1 MTRREQKNKRKRF
14 FHEFKVLCGEYL
26 LDVDIALENE
36 RIVQSVLNMDL
47 EELKTALR
55 EEF

>member
-36 RIVQSVLNMDL
+36 RVVQSVLNMDL
-47 EELKTALR
+47 EELKIALK